1 MCSIEPLR
9 RGQYTRRR
17 SQVCCTSGVDS
28 VGLCIERER
37 LIICCRHAGEGVSE
51 EICYGVGRVLWH
63 EDHIG
68 GTGVLLGRCLMTDE
82 EVGGSLR
89 DKV

>member
-9 RGQYTRRR
+9 EVNILEDALRYVARH
-17 SQVCCTSGVDS
+17 GVDS

-68 GTGVLLGRCLMTDE
+68 GTESCSVVVL
-82 EVGGSLR
+82 
-89 DKV
+89 